1 MSFEWRERES
11 ERAKLDTHWLN
22 FDFSFLYFSF
32 LNWLDTVVRQL
43 ASYSSS
49 PSQSL
54 FGDERAKT
62 TKKTKKI
69 KKNCRIAFVVI
80 ISIYALR
87 LLFCLCHS
95 SVFHSREICLSAAAF
110 DRDMLAC
117 FVRSKGQEKKNSIQ
131 KWQFL
136 FFMCMFYVRMYN
148 CLFICLCI
156 LLNKYWHKRGATELL
171 LLKC

>member
-1 MSFEWRERES
+1 MWLFLLLTEEKKIDQINRQKEIASRQMTNTRSPKINEVIKINDYLVCEWVSFQFKRRFFFFSSFEWRERES

-54 FGDERAKT
+54 FGDKRAKT
-62 TKKTKKI
+62 TKKQ

-87 LLFCLCHS
+87 LLFCLCHIS
-95 SVFHSREICLSAAAF
+95 
-110 DRDMLAC
+110 
-117 FVRSKGQEKKNSIQ
+117 Q
-131 KWQFL
+131 
-136 FFMCMFYVRMYN
+136 
-148 CLFICLCI
+148 
-156 LLNKYWHKRGATELL
+156 
-171 LLKC
+171 